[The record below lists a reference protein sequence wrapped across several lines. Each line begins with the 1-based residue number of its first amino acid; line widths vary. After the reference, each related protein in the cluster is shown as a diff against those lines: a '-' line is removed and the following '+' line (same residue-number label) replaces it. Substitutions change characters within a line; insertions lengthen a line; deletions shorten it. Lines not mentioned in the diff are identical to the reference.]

1 MDDAYPHRVSDPA
14 DTGIPEYADD
24 DSTAYDDV
32 ESPRVADGLDPFA
45 LPADRDDG
53 PVAMDEFGTTAE
65 EQRHGQPLDAAIARE
80 EADAGP
86 DTVGGVRD
94 VGPDDQ
100 PEDTDELIL
109 DEEPVDPHLGSAVSM
124 YDRDEPGVTSTDRLG
139 RLVSPDEGA
148 HEDAET
154 DQVAFDRG
162 AAGGGASAEELAVQP
177 LPTDELR

>member
-1 MDDAYPHRVSDPA
+1 MDDAYPQRVSDPA
-14 DTGIPEYADD
+14 TTGLPEYADD

-32 ESPRVADGLDPFA
+32 ESVRIADGRDPTA

-53 PVAMDEFGTTAE
+53 PVAIDELGTTAE
-65 EQRHGQPLDAAIARE
+65 EQRHGEPLEAALSRE
-80 EADAGP
+80 EPDPGP
-86 DTVGGVRD
+86 DRIGDIRD

-109 DEEPVDPHLGSAVSM
+109 DEESVDPHLGSAVSS

-139 RLVSPDEGA
+139 RLVTPDEGA
-148 HEDAET
+148 HEDVET
-154 DQVAFDRG
+154 DQVARDTG
-162 AAGGGASAEELAVQP
+162 ASGGGASAEELAVRP